1 MNITELFLKCCQAH
15 EWDPVHIHRDGSGEL
30 DSTHIDEEAK
40 EALRQG
46 KVKLCLNLIELAK
59 TTNLKTTTQLE
70 LKASAISQLI
80 LKSTKENSKNTSKI
94 RPLGELVKKLQEKC
108 KEQNWASQFLQ
119 SADSSD
125 DQWVVEQAILKEAE
139 TARNAG
145 RADLSLEMINITLE
159 IGFNSLWLHHLKAK
173 ALHKTG
179 IHEEAIEIWEK
190 LSTHEIEGFSEKVR
204 SDLEIART
212 EQILSHARQQE
223 KAGNLD
229 TAIGIIASELLN
241 NPNQNNLETGLKQIL
256 RKRRNKHSNSKENE
270 LLEAQC
276 DEIELNQAFLI
287 QAEAR
292 LSSHNSTKTDN

>member
-1 MNITELFLKCCQAH
+1 
-15 EWDPVHIHRDGSGEL
+15 
-30 DSTHIDEEAK
+30 
-40 EALRQG
+40 
-46 KVKLCLNLIELAK
+46 
-59 TTNLKTTTQLE
+59 
-70 LKASAISQLI
+70 
-80 LKSTKENSKNTSKI
+80 
-94 RPLGELVKKLQEKC
+94 
-108 KEQNWASQFLQ
+108 
-119 SADSSD
+119 
-125 DQWVVEQAILKEAE
+125 
-139 TARNAG
+139 
-145 RADLSLEMINITLE
+145 MINITLE

-229 TAIGIIASELLN
+229 TAIEIIASELLN

-276 DEIELNQAFLI
+276 DEIELNEAFLN